1 MYVSCLAGVMEIKNA
16 QKLKISGTT
25 QGGFQHLK

>member
-1 MYVSCLAGVMEIKNA
+1 MEIKNA

-25 QGGFQHLK
+25 QGGFQHRQNLRF